1 MKNYPFQI
9 TLVTFLLLLTTVFIL
24 LVSCKDGTSAT
35 AEMDQ
40 TVPKI
45 DVQAELD
52 KIEEMRDS
60 FQKTVREKRYG
71 DLGGFVTKDLISI
84 GPGSEDWIAYRELRE
99 QHGNKFRYDSIIMTP
114 KETVILSDTM
124 AYDFGV
130 SRTFYTDENGAV
142 HEMGDT
148 FLVLLKKVDGEWKL
162 YRELASS
169 QVE

>member
-1 MKNYPFQI
+1 MLREPKNHKMKHY
-9 TLVTFLLLLTTVFIL
+9 FIL
-24 LVSCKDGTSAT
+24 LTSVFLISCAEKTSEAGTET
-35 AEMDQ
+35 EKPITTHFQEDLDQ
-40 TVPKI
+40 
-45 DVQAELD
+45 
-52 KIEEMRDS
+52 IEDMRAS
-60 FQKTVREKRYG
+60 FQKTVKEKRYG
-71 DLGGFVTKDLISI
+71 DLGSFVTKDLISI
-84 GPGSEDWIAYRELRE
+84 GPGSEDWIAYRALRE

-130 SRTFYTDENGAV
+130 SRTFYTDENGTV

-169 QVE
+169 LVE